1 MKKIIYLIMF
11 LAISSTCYS
20 QWELL
25 KGPGNNELVHSVDV
39 NNNEIYITIE
49 NTIFKS
55 TDFGENWQQL
65 NDRSDVL
72 LTNIYTICKFKDLLF
87 VYSSDGATDQ
97 NSGIY
102 LSTDDGNNWQPNNEG
117 IDFWL
122 NPFQKFYKNKENI
135 YALLLHNVYR
145 YDYNQFKWEK
155 LFKFNTIINALH
167 DIIIFHDKLYIGCDS
182 SYKSSIPNLFIYS
195 LNDGSLIGIRDTVNG
210 LAHYNIQSFAANG
223 NKLYAGTTG
232 GLFVSTDEGMSWVKK
247 NKGLRYE
254 DSLTSY
260 DLGVNSLYVKGDYIY
275 AITSDGN
282 VAYSNDEGES
292 WQFPDPDNII
302 KGSWLPSLSAITIQ
316 SINNKL
322 LINIK
327 RGLYTSSDTVTNFQN
342 VIGGTILCGD
352 LVRDL
357 ATNGEKIYAAIG
369 YGIDHSNAGLW
380 ESSDNGDTWTRL
392 LSEQFTRVAVKDS
405 FIIVGN
411 GFYKYNPY
419 YSTDGGKTF
428 NKITQ
433 DQGLQELQTM
443 SLKIY
448 GDTVYIGTRAGIY
461 ISSDWGQSW
470 NLLSIYIVGKPI
482 YCIEC
487 YENYI
492 FAGTDNST
500 VLISSDRGVTWSSSI
515 LPFDWYSLSI
525 EAIKAIY
532 DGYDLYIYIGTNH
545 YYSYG
550 QDSPASGRGV
560 FYSDDLGKNWKE
572 VNMGLPDYLG
582 VISIERADPYTF
594 VAMDRIGG
602 IYYARRLG
610 GRSEIWQPYNK
621 GLTNSD
627 IYKLLATDKYLFAGT
642 EGGMYRLKLSDVG
655 ILDVNDY
662 AIERKNYFYSYPP
675 YPLPAGEV
683 VQAKIFWDLALDIN
697 TADIKVYDVYGKEI
711 SDGKDISIIPES
723 GWSGTLVWNCKGVTP
738 GVYLITIN
746 YGTERK
752 VIKVVKG

>member
-11 LAISSTCYS
+11 LAILTTSYS

-25 KGPGNNELVHSVDV
+25 KGPGSNVRVGNLFVNE
-39 NNNEIYITIE
+39 NEIYITAV

-55 TDFGENWQQL
+55 TDIGKTWKQL
-65 NDRSDVL
+65 NDRTDKIFGS
-72 LTNIYTICKFKDLLF
+72 ISKICKFKDYLF
-87 VYSSDGATDQ
+87 LCSSGT
-97 NSGIY
+97 SIY
-102 LSTDDGNNWQPNNEG
+102 TSTDDGANWLLNNEG
-117 IDFWL
+117 ISSTYSSFSTFYIKNEDIYSIFDAKIYKYDFNEKKWIKCFTVDTVHFSFTTL
-122 NPFQKFYKNKENI
+122 IINNDKMYVGCE
-135 YALLLHNVYR
+135 
-145 YDYNQFKWEK
+145 QFKSSQ
-155 LFKFNTIINALH
+155 LPN
-167 DIIIFHDKLYIGCDS
+167 LYI
-182 SYKSSIPNLFIYS
+182 YS
-195 LNDGSLIGIRDTVNG
+195 NKDGSIVSSRDTISG
-210 LAHYNIQSFAANG
+210 LGLYSITCFAANS
-223 NKLYAGTTG
+223 NKIYAGTTG

-282 VAYSNDEGES
+282 IAYSNDEGES
-292 WQFPDPDNII
+292 WNFPDPYNIFPDGWAQSI
-302 KGSWLPSLSAITIQ
+302 GASAIS

-322 LINIK
+322 LIQTK
-327 RGLYTSSDTVTNFQN
+327 SGLYISSDTVTNFQN

-380 ESSDNGDTWTRL
+380 ESSDNGDTWTCL
-392 LSEQFTRVAVKDS
+392 LAKDFSNVAVKDS

-428 NKITQ
+428 NKITE

-461 ISSDWGQSW
+461 FSADWGQSW

-594 VAMDRIGG
+594 VAMNRIGG

-697 TADIKVYDVYGKEI
+697 TAEIKVYDVYGKEI
-711 SDGKDISIIPES
+711 SDGRDITIIPET
-723 GWSGTLVWNCKGVTP
+723 GWSGTLVWNCKGITP